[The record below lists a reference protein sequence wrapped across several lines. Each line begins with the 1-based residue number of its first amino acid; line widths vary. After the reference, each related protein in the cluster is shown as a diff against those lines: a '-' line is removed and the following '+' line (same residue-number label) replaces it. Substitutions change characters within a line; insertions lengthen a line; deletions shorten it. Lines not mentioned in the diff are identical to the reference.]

1 MWNNVNNF
9 LSLFSLLSVFGV
21 FLIRISRV
29 RTEYGELLRIL
40 CISPYSVRMRKNTDQ
55 KNSEYGHFL
64 RTENLLRGSSTS
76 KFSEITLTYECK
88 TNTLEYNLEGY
99 HNILASDNSKIRS
112 MLLFAENK
120 FDAVTNK

>member
-1 MWNNVNNF
+1 MWNNVNHF
-9 LSLFSLLSVFGV
+9 FSLFSLLSVFGV
-21 FLIRISRV
+21 LLIRISRV
-29 RTEYGELLRIL
+29 RTKYGELLRIL

-55 KNSEYGHFL
+55 KNSQYEHFL